1 MRGAYWERNCALCT
15 RKRQISK
22 REGEWR
28 EMKKKL
34 LSVMLAGAMVSS
46 LVACGGSDGTGT
58 EGGAAGADGA
68 EENVQ
73 SEDENTLTVYAW
85 DENFNIP
92 ALKAAEKDFQEV
104 NPDFHLEIIT
114 QSQSSDVETKITNA
128 AEAGD
133 YSTLPDIVLFQDHYI
148 QQYVTN
154 YPDAWQSAEDATCDW
169 SGLGAEKLSYS
180 TINGVHYGF
189 PVDAGT
195 AIFAYR
201 TDLLEEAGYTI
212 DDVTGITWDEFDEI
226 GKKVY
231 EKTGKYLLC
240 MDGDGNDLFYM
251 MLQAEGASQFKD
263 GEPYFKDN
271 ETLVEVF
278 NVVVKLAQD
287 NVLYLANDW
296 SDYTDQAIQGDLV
309 AGVYNGNWIIPT
321 IEQVADNSGKW
332 EITTAP
338 TLTGKPGYASNGGS
352 SLYITANCQKKDL
365 ALQFLSYTFG
375 GESAADGQSITYDEA
390 LVNGGVI
397 GTCAAAAESDVYS
410 QGVPF
415 FNDQP
420 IYATI
425 VEYTQHVP
433 TVEQSDYHYAA
444 RTQLGTALQNVLTN
458 GEDPEAAIANAE
470 EQLRFEMELD

>member
-1 MRGAYWERNCALCT
+1 MM
-15 RKRQISK
+15 KR
-22 REGEWR
+22 
-28 EMKKKL
+28 KL
-34 LSVMLAGAMVSS
+34 LSLMLVGTMAASM
-46 LVACGGSDGTGT
+46 VACGGASSTDNASG
-58 EGGAAGADGA
+58 EGADGA
-68 EENVQ
+68 ATAAVQ
-73 SEDENTLTVYAW
+73 SDDENTLTVYAW

-92 ALKAAEKDFQEV
+92 ALQAAEKDYQEV

-114 QSQSSDVETKITNA
+114 QSQSSDVESAVTLA

-154 YPDAWQSAEDATCDW
+154 YPDAWQDVDDADCDW
-169 SGLGAEKLSYS
+169 DGLGAEKLSYS
-180 TINGVHYGF
+180 TVNGKHYGF

-201 TDLLEEAGYTI
+201 TDLLEEAGYTM
-212 DDVTGITWDEFDEI
+212 DDVTGITWDEFDKI
-226 GKKVY
+226 GVDVY
-231 EKTGKYLLC
+231 NKTGKYLLC

-263 GEPYFKDN
+263 GEPYFTEN
-271 ETLVEVF
+271 EKLVEIF

-296 SDYTDQAIQGDLV
+296 SDYTDQAIQGDMV

-321 IEQVADNSGKW
+321 IEQVKDNAGKW

-338 TLTGKPGYASNGGS
+338 TLTGAEGYASNGGS
-352 SLYITANCQKKDL
+352 SLYITANCKKTDL
-365 ALQFLSYTFG
+365 AKDFLAYTFG
-375 GESAADGQSITYDEA
+375 GRSAEDGQSITYDEA
-390 LVNGGVI
+390 LTNGGVI
-397 GTCAAAAESDVYS
+397 GTCAAAAESDVYQ
-410 QGVPF
+410 QGVEF

-420 IYATI
+420 IYADI

-433 TVEQSDYHYAA
+433 TVEQSDYHYSA
-444 RTQLGTALQNVLTN
+444 REQLATALQDVLTN
-458 GEDPEAAIANAE
+458 GQDVEAALANAE
-470 EQLRFEMELD
+470 QQLRFEMELD